1 MKRTIEMLGY
11 LPVKVLKSEHAEQML
26 HGKIRMAPLS
36 EFGGWNI
43 QNYDDD
49 QAARK
54 DVKEGVLYNVSPE
67 ENDSFFSALPPE
79 MKAVIRNR
87 WYLNDTE
94 KYTHLFCMYRLPYSY
109 ETHTFERMNERMA
122 ELGDSAVIILRPD
135 LFYARVFNW
144 VVNKYINKYV
154 ASIGDIM
161 YRSFSKDY
169 GEWGVFVKD
178 ESYSW
183 QNEVRIAA
191 RLNPRLTI
199 AREEKEDLVAWF
211 PELGDLSDIVR
222 IVPTRELID
231 NPLSIQ
237 KLGSET
243 KEYLESVSPPQI
255 GFTRE
260 ETVLYGDF
268 GIVYPEKG
276 VISVLQRVFPD
287 DEWYPITEMT
297 CVVPGGDAIPVLSF
311 RRITEEDEIVRFLPN
326 RVIISQTD
334 DTTDTVVKVLNTF
347 FPDGINR
354 IAGVQISQWYNMGEL
369 SEQMDIYKAKH
380 VLNDKNTIYD
390 RHSYHEIT
398 ELMISLDCYKT
409 IWGIDHK
416 YRYWSYSHMLA
427 TSIDSADT
435 NSICRIIRQMRTII
449 TDKVK
454 KMDGEDIY
462 ECIRNI

>member
-1 MKRTIEMLGY
+1 MKRTLDMLGY
-11 LPVKVLKSEHAEQML
+11 LPVKVLKSEYAEKML
-26 HGKIRMAPLS
+26 HGEIRMAPLS

-67 ENDSFFSALPPE
+67 EYDSFFSTLPPE

-135 LFYARVFNW
+135 LFCARVFNW
-144 VVNKYINKYV
+144 VVNKYINKYAPSV
-154 ASIGDIM
+154 RDIM

-178 ESYSW
+178 KPYSW

-191 RLNPRLTI
+191 RLNPRLKKVW
-199 AREEKEDLVAWF
+199 EQKEDLGEWH

-222 IVPTRELID
+222 IVPTQELID
-231 NPLSIQ
+231 NPLSIK
-237 KLGSET
+237 KLGNET
-243 KEYLESVSPPQI
+243 QEYLESKQLPQI
-255 GFTRE
+255 GFIKE
-260 ETVLYGDF
+260 EIVLYGDF

-276 VISVLQRVFPD
+276 DISVLQRVFPC
-287 DEWYPITEMT
+287 DEWYPITEMA
-297 CVVPGGDAIPVLSF
+297 CLVPGGDAIPALSF
-311 RRITEEDEIVRFLPN
+311 RRITEEDQIVRFLPD

-334 DTTDTVVKVLNTF
+334 DTVDTVVKILNTF
-347 FPDGINR
+347 FPDGRNR
-354 IAGVQISQWYNMGEL
+354 ISDVQIRQWYNMGEI
-369 SEQMDIYKAKH
+369 SEQMDIYNAKH

-390 RHSYHEIT
+390 HHSYHEIT

-409 IWGIDHK
+409 IWGIDHGYK
-416 YRYWSYSHMLA
+416 HWSYSHMLA

-454 KMDGEDIY
+454 KDGWRGY
-462 ECIRNI
+462 L